1 MEKKF
6 ILKSQL
12 EEIVDHLME
21 RTLVHA
27 DKLQLNLVLRLRG
40 KELALDVNVWDVN
53 TYDTI
58 SSMKNTIVTD
68 IEDEVDVDDDTIGL
82 ALAKIEGRY
91 QEAKEIVE
99 TNTPKEN

>member
-21 RTLVHA
+21 RTFAHA

-58 SSMKNTIVTD
+58 ASKQYTIVTD

>member
-6 ILKSQL
+6 ILQSNL
-12 EEIVDHLME
+12 EEIVGHLME
-21 RTLVHA
+21 RVMA
-27 DKLQLNLVLRLRG
+27 NSDKICLDISVSQFC
-40 KELALDVNVWDVN
+40 KEMILDVIVRDAK
-53 TYDTI
+53 TYENI
-58 SSMKNTIVTD
+58 EKARYVIVTD
-68 IEDEVDVDDDTIGL
+68 MEDEVDVDDDTIGL